1 MSENFI
7 QGQYDVTKKSKIKEF
22 YESKKYLIYSCFFI
36 FIICLG
42 SVTIYSENKEK
53 KKIILSEN
61 YIQAKVYLENGDRD
75 KALKI
80 LKKNIFDDNMTYS
93 TLSFFLILDLNLI
106 NDKKEISDLFD
117 HVLENNKFEK
127 ELKNLL
133 VYKKALFESSFLNES
148 KLLKSINPLLKTDS
162 LWRPHALLL
171 LGNYYLSKKE
181 YLKAKEFYSQIL
193 SIPNIQK
200 NFFDQATSKLFLIKH
215 E

>member
-53 KKIILSEN
+53 KKIVLSEN

-75 KALKI
+75 KALKL
-80 LKKNIFDDNMTYS
+80 LKKNIFDDSATYS

-171 LGNYYLSKKE
+171 LGNYYFSRKE

-200 NFFDQATSKLFLIKH
+200 NFYDQATSKLFLIKH